1 MAVGERLRATA
12 WQETADTMTAD
23 EGATPPLVLLRRH
36 KAVVIT
42 FAVAFVLAASVTAYG
57 FYLNSHLNDI
67 GRFHSRLDARQRAPE
82 PTGQAAK
89 ALNILLLGTDHGG
102 SGPTIEDELADG
114 KWTVGSFRSDTVMI
128 VHVPADRED
137 AYLVSIPRD
146 SYVHIPGHGK
156 QKINAAF
163 SLGGPDLTVR
173 TVEKLT
179 DVYINHV
186 AMIDW
191 AGFKDLTHAIG
202 GVEVTI
208 AKTFTDT
215 HNNVTWHAGTQVL
228 EGARALQYVRT
239 RYGLVNGD
247 FDRIKRQQNFL
258 RAVLRKAN
266 STGTLSNPIKL
277 DNLLQAVTKAT
288 TVDSRW
294 STGDIRQLALNLRGL
309 GNSHMHY
316 LTVPTRGTREVDDVG
331 DVVLLKKHDSRAL
344 WKSLRSDDVQ
354 SYLKTYGGDTLP
366 ATDKVR

>member
-1 MAVGERLRATA
+1 
-12 WQETADTMTAD
+12 MTAE
-23 EGATPPLVLLRRH
+23 EGAPASHGLLQRHKVVVIVVAVALVL
-36 KAVVIT
+36 AGS
-42 FAVAFVLAASVTAYG
+42 VAAYG
-57 FYLNSHLNDI
+57 LYLNSHLGDI
-67 GRFHSRLDARQRAPE
+67 GRFHSRLDAKQRAPE

-102 SGPTIEDELADG
+102 QGPTIEDELADG

-146 SYVHIPGHGK
+146 SYVRIPGHGK

-191 AGFKDLTHAIG
+191 AGFRELTHAIG

-215 HNNVTWHAGTQVL
+215 HNHVTWHAGRQVL

-247 FDRIKRQQNFL
+247 FDRIERQQNFL

-288 TVDSRW
+288 TVDSQW
-294 STGDIRQLALNLRGL
+294 STGDIRQLALDLRGL

-316 LTVPTRGTREVDDVG
+316 LTVPTRGTRDIDGVG
-331 DVVLLKKHDSRAL
+331 DVVLLKKHASKAL
-344 WKSLRSDDVQ
+344 WRSLRADDVQ
-354 SYLKTYGGDTLP
+354 SYLKAHGGDTLP
-366 ATDKVR
+366 AADKVR